1 MKSDRALT
9 ILTLYHLSLLTVDM
23 NEAQSD
29 IIQRLVMQIIEGIV
43 DMESRQQYER
53 MLEQQ
58 PKKRIANWKKKSKSG
73 NPNCKQMRM
82 RPILNEEETQLLKPV
97 MLAQTNNSDNILHVL
112 GLTVYHNDNE
122 KDYSNDDKRALY
134 FVMPNKKK

>member
-1 MKSDRALT
+1 
-9 ILTLYHLSLLTVDM
+9 M

-43 DMESRQQYER
+43 DMEGRQQYER

-58 PKKRIANWKKKSKSG
+58 PKKRIANWKKKSKSN

-82 RPILNEEETQLLKPV
+82 RPILNEEETRLLKPV
-97 MLAQTNNSDNILHVL
+97 IQAQTYNSEDILQVL
-112 GLTVYHNDNE
+112 GLTTYNNE
-122 KDYSNDDKRALY
+122 NQNNSNNDDKRTLY
-134 FVMPNKKK
+134 FVMSNKKK